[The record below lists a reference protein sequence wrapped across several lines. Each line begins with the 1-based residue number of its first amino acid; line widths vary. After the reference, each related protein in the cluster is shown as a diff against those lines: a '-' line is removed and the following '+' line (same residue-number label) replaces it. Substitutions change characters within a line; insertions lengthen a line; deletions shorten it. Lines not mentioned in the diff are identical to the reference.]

1 MPRCDTAEG
10 GGRAKRSIS
19 NQNCGEHQHEAS
31 PDSREQQQSVAG
43 TLLAPTSPS
52 VTKPSQFHH
61 RAMALTA
68 NMGQD
73 AVLASSHVFSVAIW
87 SGEHLPQRFF

>member
-19 NQNCGEHQHEAS
+19 NQNCGERQHEAS

-43 TLLAPTSPS
+43 TSLAPTSPS
-52 VTKPSQFHH
+52 VTKPSH
-61 RAMALTA
+61 AMALTA
-68 NMGQD
+68 NTGQD

-87 SGEHLPQRFF
+87 SEEHLPQRFF